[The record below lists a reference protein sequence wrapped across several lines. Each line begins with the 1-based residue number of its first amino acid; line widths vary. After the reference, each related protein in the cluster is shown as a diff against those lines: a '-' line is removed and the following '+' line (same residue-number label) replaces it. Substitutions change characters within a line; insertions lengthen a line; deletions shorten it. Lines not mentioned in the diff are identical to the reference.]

1 MCQLFPLWKESKFEI
16 MSIFFKLQ
24 SFLFQTTALRVQV
37 TAMDADEEYP
47 VLFVVRQQRQIL
59 SWQVPLMLETL

>member
-1 MCQLFPLWKESKFEI
+1 
-16 MSIFFKLQ
+16 
-24 SFLFQTTALRVQV
+24 
-37 TAMDADEEYP
+37 MDADEEYP